1 MNFQAIEAFLELVQN
16 PDKYKK
22 MLASLKEQHDTV
34 LAAIE
39 LTAPAKE
46 IPDLHKK
53 ASEAVDKAKAEAES
67 IVKFANVEAEGIV
80 AKAND
85 LLQKAQKEHDTVVA
99 TNAETKQIN
108 IEAKKALAEVKER
121 ERKLT
126 STEQSVVE
134 QQEQLLVSQQEVSA
148 KLAKLQEVLK

>member
-67 IVKFANVEAEGIV
+67 IIKFANVEAEGIV

-99 TNAETKQIN
+99 TSAETKQIN
-108 IEAKKALAEVKER
+108 VEVKKTLSSVKEN
-121 ERKLT
+121 ERKLA
-126 STEQSVVE
+126 EENQALKE
-134 QQEQLLVSQQEVSA
+134 QQAQLYASQKEVSE

>member
-34 LAAIE
+34 IAAIE

-46 IPDLHKK
+46 IPELHKK
-53 ASEAVDKAKAEAES
+53 AFEEYMKAKAQADS
-67 IVKFANVEAEGIV
+67 VVKFANVEAEGIV

-85 LLQKAQKEHDTVVA
+85 LLQKAQKEQDAVVA
-99 TNAETKQIN
+99 TSAETKQVN
-108 IEAKKALAEVKER
+108 TEAKKTLAEVKER
-121 ERKLT
+121 ERKLAIL
-126 STEQSVVE
+126 EQAVSD
-134 QQEQLLVSQQEVSA
+134 QQTALLQTQEEVSV